1 MTKLII
7 GLTGGIATGKSTV
20 SQMFAKRGAAI
31 IDADVI
37 ARQVVE
43 PETEG
48 LAQVV
53 AHFGKQVLD
62 EEGRLNRPALAS
74 IIFQNEKKREK
85 LNSILHPLIRQEM
98 LERTEE
104 IKKKDPHQIVIWDVP
119 LLLEGKKMTQF
130 VKKIIVVYIP
140 ESIQLKRLMLR
151 NGLTEEEARARIR
164 AQLNIEEKRKMAD
177 FVIDNSGSLSETERQ
192 VDRLW
197 NYLTSKNG

>member
-1 MTKLII
+1 MII